1 MYWITLGIVGYL
13 FLFALEAYLT
23 PSTGIIVL
31 EAYLTPSCVQA
42 IYESVSEVAEDPKM
56 VRKAMK
62 SQAQCASKEER
73 CEILQVRQRLRE
85 QSSVCAKMIE
95 RQRGKE
101 TETRA

>member
-1 MYWITLGIVGYL
+1 MSSLDTSSLRVLDHVRNCWLRTSI
-13 FLFALEAYLT
+13 FEAYLT
-23 PSTGIIVL
+23 SG
-31 EAYLTPSCVQA
+31 CVQA

-73 CEILQVRQRLRE
+73 CEILQVKQRLRE
-85 QSSVCAKMIE
+85 QSSVCANMIE
-95 RQRGKE
+95 RQRGRGKE